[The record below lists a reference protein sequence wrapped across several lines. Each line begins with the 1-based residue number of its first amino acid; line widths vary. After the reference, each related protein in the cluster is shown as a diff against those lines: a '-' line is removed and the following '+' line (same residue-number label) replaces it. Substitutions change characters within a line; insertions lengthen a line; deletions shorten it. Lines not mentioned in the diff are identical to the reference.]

1 MTQLYSTVPV
11 TVPVTD
17 PCPGST
23 AGHQPIRVVDVGTP
37 RDTYECLHCAKPLPV
52 DLASRAAA

>member
-1 MTQLYSTVPV
+1 MTQLYSTVPA
-11 TVPVTD
+11 TD

-37 RDTYECLHCAKPLPV
+37 RDTYECLHCGLDLPV
-52 DLASRAAA
+52 DPASRAAA